1 MIEKWLNLYKELVN
15 TDTGFDI
22 DFHTKLSRTSFVAQ
36 ILEQMGFSVFQ
47 EEAAHVGLLGEEPY
61 LTLIGHLDTVFKE
74 GEALRRPFCIENGVV
89 RGPGAAD
96 MKGGVVTLLAATQ
109 MAIEKGI
116 RNLCVILNVDEE
128 LGSKASKTT
137 FEKYAAKSLCCLS
150 FEPGGVNGE
159 IVNSRKGIA
168 SMNLVVKGKKGHASR
183 LEEGANAIVEAC
195 RKIDAIY
202 SLNGKIG
209 SVTLNPTIMNAG
221 EKSNITPDLCNAYF
235 DVRFST
241 QKEFEQCREI
251 LSELCSKTS
260 IDGTSCEL
268 SIQIRRPSMEFH
280 PKMKEAVEKA
290 FERIGVRFD
299 YQHSSGGADS
309 AFFSQFGVP
318 TIDGLGLVG
327 GRFHSEE
334 EFALLN
340 SFETRVALSLEILRY
355 FNSKRGE

>member
-1 MIEKWLNLYKELVN
+1 MQERWLNLYKKLVN

-22 DFHTKLSRTSFVAQ
+22 DLQTKLSRTSFIAQ
-36 ILEQMGFSVFQ
+36 ELKQMGFSVFP
-47 EEAAHVGLLGEEPY
+47 EEAAYVGLIGDGPY

-74 GEALRRPFCIENGVV
+74 GEAQKRPFRVENDVV

-96 MKGGVVTLLAATQ
+96 MKGGVITLLATVEKALKDG
-109 MAIEKGI
+109 IES
-116 RNLCVILNVDEE
+116 LCVILNVDEE
-128 LGSKASKTT
+128 LGSKTSKIT
-137 FEKYAAKSLCCLS
+137 FERYAVQSLCCLS
-150 FEPGGVNGE
+150 FEPGGINGE
-159 IVNSRKGIA
+159 IVSSRKGIA
-168 SMNLVVKGKKGHASR
+168 SMSLVVKGKKGHASR

-241 QKEFEQCREI
+241 QKEFEQCREV
-251 LSELCSKTS
+251 LSELCSKPS

-268 SIQIRRPSMEFH
+268 SIQVRRPSMEFH
-280 PKMKEAVEKA
+280 PKMREAVEGA
-290 FERIGVRFD
+290 FAKMGIRYD

-309 AFFSQFGVP
+309 AFFYQFGVP
-318 TIDGLGLVG
+318 TIDGLGITG

-355 FNSKRGE
+355 FNSNRGE